1 MRVHSAVHE
10 LSTGD
15 GIDMVNLDDVV
26 GHVLRES
33 GVNNGILTV
42 SSRHTTTAVIV
53 NEYEQRLLDDLESF
67 FGRLVPS
74 TDSYRHNDI
83 HLRDCPDD
91 EPENAHSHIIA
102 MLLSAAQVIPV
113 VNGKLQL
120 GKWQSVILCELDGPR
135 NRQVNLQVMG
145 ECQ

>member
-26 GHVLRES
+26 AHVLRES

-67 FGRLVPS
+67 FDRLVPS

-102 MLLSAAQVIPV
+102 MLLSASQVIPV

-145 ECQ
+145 EC